1 MPVRVYIPTPF
12 RRFTANRE
20 YVSVEGETVR
30 AVLDALDDAYPGF
43 DHLVYDR
50 EGRVPAHINIYV
62 NNRAIDE
69 LAGVETELSDG
80 DQMAVIPALA
90 GGAR

>member
-1 MPVRVYIPTPF
+1 MQVYIPTPF

-20 YVSVEGETVR
+20 RVSVEGGTVR

-50 EGRVPAHINIYV
+50 ERRVPAHINIYV
-62 NNRAIDE
+62 NNRAIEE
-69 LAGVETELSDG
+69 LAGVETELRDG

-90 GGAR
+90 GGDR

>member
-1 MPVRVYIPTPF
+1 MPVRVYIPSPF

-20 YVSVEGETVR
+20 YVSVEGGTVR
-30 AVLDALDDAYPGF
+30 DVLDALDAAYPGF

-50 EGRVPAHINIYV
+50 ERRVPAHINIYV
-62 NNRAIDE
+62 NNRVIHD
-69 LAGVETELSDG
+69 LAGVETVLSDG
-80 DQMAVIPALA
+80 DHVAVIPALA

>member
-1 MPVRVYIPTPF
+1 MAVSVYIPQPF

-20 YVSVEGETVR
+20 YVEVDGGDVAGVLE
-30 AVLDALDDAYPGF
+30 AVNARYPGF
-43 DHLVYDR
+43 DMLVYDR
-50 EGRVPAHINIYV
+50 ERRVPAHINIYV